1 MKNRA
6 DAIWKPQ
13 AEERNQPPPYRG
25 IRGGLIFAL
34 SRYPSLRIELITFLA
49 QLELEDII
57 PAHYAE
63 RLTGRDLLT
72 A

>member
-1 MKNRA
+1 MVVTNGKSR
-6 DAIWKPQ
+6 WH
-13 AEERNQPPPYRG
+13 
-25 IRGGLIFAL
+25 GGFPAL
-34 SRYPSLRIELITFLA
+34 SRYPSLGIELVTFLA

-63 RLTGRDLLT
+63 RLACGDFLT